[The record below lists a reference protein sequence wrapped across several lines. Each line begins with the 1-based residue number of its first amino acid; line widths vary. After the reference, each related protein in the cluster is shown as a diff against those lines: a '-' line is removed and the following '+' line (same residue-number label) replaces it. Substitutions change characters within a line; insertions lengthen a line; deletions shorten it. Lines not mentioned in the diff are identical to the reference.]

1 MPNITL
7 YLTDDEYLKFKSLP
21 NERQQ
26 EARDNSTK
34 QILKVIKESEK
45 VIEKKAEVGKNG
57 I

>member
-1 MPNITL
+1 MPNITI

-26 EARDNSTK
+26 EARDNATN
-34 QILKVIKESEK
+34 QILKVIKESKK
-45 VIEKKAEVGKNG
+45 VIENGVEVGKDG